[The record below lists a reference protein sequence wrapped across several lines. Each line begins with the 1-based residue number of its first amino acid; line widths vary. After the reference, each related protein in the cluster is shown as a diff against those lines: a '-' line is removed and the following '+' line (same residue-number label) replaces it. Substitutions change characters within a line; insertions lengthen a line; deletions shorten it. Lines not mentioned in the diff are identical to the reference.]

1 MSPSLLDVPSVRE
14 YLSRRLLCQV
24 ATERKEMALTFD
36 DGPHPRHTPWLLDML
51 AAKGI
56 HATFFVIGR
65 GMVPKVMSTVAL
77 RDEQISSDLTAAQAA
92 RDAADEQEEAWRER
106 ENANRAKAQGLIA
119 EAKAKAASASEAKL
133 AKAQER
139 LDAKLV
145 TAEGEIEAARTAAM
159 AEVETVA
166 AEATQDIV
174 ARLAGAKV
182 DKRTARS
189 AVKKALANG

>member
-1 MSPSLLDVPSVRE
+1 MPQIAQLAE
-14 YLSRRLLCQV
+14 
-24 ATERKEMALTFD
+24 TFSSQIF
-36 DGPHPRHTPWLLDML
+36 WLLVFF
-51 AAKGI
+51 GI
-56 HATFFVIGR
+56 TFFLIGR

-77 RDEQISSDLTAAQAA
+77 RDKQIEDDLAAAQAA
-92 RDAADEQEEAWRER
+92 RDAADEQEEAWRAA
-106 ENANRAKAQGLIA
+106 ENENRAQAQALIG
-119 EAKAKAASASEAKL
+119 EAKAKAAAATEAKL

-139 LDAKLV
+139 LDAQLAA
-145 TAEGEIEAARTAAM
+145 AEAEIEAARNSAM
-159 AEVETVA
+159 TEIESVA

>member
-1 MSPSLLDVPSVRE
+1 MPQIDQLDAFTTSQIFWV
-14 YLSRRLLCQV
+14 LI
-24 ATERKEMALTFD
+24 FF
-36 DGPHPRHTPWLLDML
+36 
-51 AAKGI
+51 GI
-56 HATFFVIGR
+56 TFFVIGR

-119 EAKAKAASASEAKL
+119 EAKTKAASASEAKL

>member
-1 MSPSLLDVPSVRE
+1 MPQID
-14 YLSRRLLCQV
+14 QI
-24 ATERKEMALTFD
+24 LTTWSSQIF
-36 DGPHPRHTPWLLDML
+36 WVIFFF
-51 AAKGI
+51 GI
-56 HATFFVIGR
+56 TFFLIGR

-77 RDEQISSDLTAAQAA
+77 RDKQIADDLAAAQGA

-106 ENANRAKAQGLIA
+106 ENANRAAAQGLIA
-119 EAKAKAASASEAKL
+119 EAKAKAATASEKKLVAAQKRLDTKL
-133 AKAQER
+133 AKAES
-139 LDAKLV
+139 
-145 TAEGEIEAARTAAM
+145 EIEAARTSAM
-159 AEVETVA
+159 AEVEGVA